1 MSITVGSVIINVAF
15 SLAIR
20 CIQMAKEPVLTRKAI
35 NITMKFMKMDSVENI
50 SLMEDIHINIAFLT
64 QLRIVL
70 TLMSFQQT
78 IMTGVMNM
86 IH

>member
-1 MSITVGSVIINVAF
+1 
-15 SLAIR
+15 
-20 CIQMAKEPVLTRKAI
+20 MAKEPVLTRKAI
-35 NITMKFMKMDSVENI
+35 NITMKFMKMDGVGNI
-50 SLMEDIHINIAFLT
+50 SLMEDIHINISFLLT

>member
-1 MSITVGSVIINVAF
+1 
-15 SLAIR
+15 
-20 CIQMAKEPVLTRKAI
+20 
-35 NITMKFMKMDSVENI
+35 MKMDSVENI